1 VSRYLKSVDSEWFR
15 QRLTML
21 MVVVSLVA
29 MVLVLRLFYLQVVKG
44 QEFRRLSLN
53 NSIRLQSIDAP
64 RGFVFD
70 RHGTLLVD
78 NRPSFDL
85 YISLKDA
92 RPLDETLK
100 RLAPHTG
107 MPLDVLSVKVEAV
120 RGVQAFKPVLI
131 ERDIGRDALAMVE
144 SHRYDLPGIDV
155 QIRRLRN
162 YIFPNFAAHLLGYI
176 GEVNATELKR
186 RENAELRMGDQI
198 GKFGV
203 EKSMER
209 YLRGE
214 RGGRQVEVNANG
226 QIVRVLHTVHARSG
240 HNIYLTIDRAVQK
253 RAEELLVGEAGAV
266 VAVDPAN
273 GEILALASSPSFD
286 QNDFITGLS
295 IEKWRALIENPDRP
309 LNNKAIQGEYPPAS
323 TYKIIT
329 AMAGLQEGVITPDET
344 IFCPGHYRFGNRT
357 YRCWR
362 RGGHG
367 PVNLVQAVAQSCDV
381 YFYQVGQRLGID
393 RLAFYASSAGLG
405 KRTGIALDHESR
417 GLVPTAAWKKK
428 TKGVAWQ
435 EGETLSVAIGQGFNL
450 ATPLQMAMFTAA
462 VANGGNRYQ
471 PRLVKQ
477 IAIPDAA
484 TSGERPPQ
492 LVGRLPVS
500 DLNLGL
506 VKQGM
511 WEVVQGE
518 RGTARIA
525 RLKQIE
531 ISGKTGTAQVVSLDT
546 IEKGAE
552 GQDERRFKDHAWFI
566 AYAPSVEPRIAIAVI
581 VEHGEHGSSAAAPI
595 ARELVRTYLGPE
607 GDQQMSA
614 GWRPPAAEPYAT
626 VAGRDGNG

>member
-1 VSRYLKSVDSEWFR
+1 MSRYLKTIDSEWFR
-15 QRLTML
+15 QRLIML
-21 MVVVSLVA
+21 MITVCLAA
-29 MVLVLRLFYLQVVKG
+29 MVLVLRLFFLQIIKG

-64 RGFVFD
+64 RGFVYD

-92 RPLDETLK
+92 RPLAETLQ
-100 RLAPHTG
+100 RLSPYSGLAVEDLTR
-107 MPLDVLSVKVEAV
+107 KIEAV
-120 RGVQAFKPVLI
+120 GTARSFKPVLI
-131 ERDIGRDALAMVE
+131 ERDIGRDALASVE

-155 QIRRLRN
+155 QIRSLRN

-176 GEVNATELKR
+176 GEVNNQELER
-186 RENAELRMGDQI
+186 RGNADLRVGDQI

-203 EKSMER
+203 EKSLEK

-226 QIVRVLHTVHARSG
+226 QVVRVLHTVHARSG
-240 HNIYLTIDRAVQK
+240 HNIYLTIDRTLQG

-273 GEILALASSPSFD
+273 GEVLALASSPAFD

-295 IEKWRALIENPDRP
+295 TEKWRALIENPDKP

-323 TYKIIT
+323 TYKII
-329 AMAGLQEGVITPDET
+329 AALAGLQEGVITADET

-367 PVNLVQAVAQSCDV
+367 KVDMIQAIARSCDV

-393 RLAFYASSAGLG
+393 RLAFYANSAGLG

-428 TKGVAWQ
+428 RTGIAWQ

-462 VANGGNRYQ
+462 VANGGKRFQ
-471 PRLVKQ
+471 PRLVKK
-477 IAIPDAA
+477 IAIPEVAQPGDQ
-484 TSGERPPQ
+484 PPQ

-500 DLNLGL
+500 DEVMHL
-506 VKQGM
+506 VQRGM

-525 RLKQIE
+525 RIKQVD
-531 ISGKTGTAQVVSLDT
+531 ISGKTGTAQVVSLDKF
-546 IEKGAE
+546 EENAE
-552 GQDERRFKDHAWFI
+552 GKDLRRFKDHAWFI
-566 AYAPSVEPRIAIAVI
+566 AYAPSENPRIAIAVI

-595 ARELVRTYLGPE
+595 ARELVKTYLGP
-607 GDQQMSA
+607 DA
-614 GWRPPAAEPYAT
+614 GEQITARSSKAGAAPST
-626 VAGRDGNG
+626 PDPDGGA